1 MTEDALRLLRAAYD
15 INAERAEAGTF
26 GPGTELDLAGA
37 AGRVDTFAGSLL
49 WEAWVAE
56 LEWEGAIVPSPVAR
70 HGAGGVPYVVTLR
83 GIRLL
88 GGTSR
93 NET

>member
-1 MTEDALRLLRAAYD
+1 VTEDALRLLRAAYD

-49 WEAWVAE
+49 WEACVPE
-56 LEWEGAIVPSPVAR
+56 MEGVIVPSPVAR
-70 HGAGGVPYVVTLR
+70 HGAVPYVVTLR
-83 GIRLL
+83 GVRLL
-88 GGTSR
+88 G
-93 NET
+93 EA